1 MGKAMIDL
9 ATSKGK
15 RKAPKSSDVKEKK
28 ARQTPAKPAKSQ
40 SAKARAKPNPGATRP
55 RMEGSLT
62 YIIYVWTDI

>member
-40 SAKARAKPNPGATRP
+40 SQSEAKSWSHEAEDG
-55 RMEGSLT
+55 G
-62 YIIYVWTDI
+62 